1 MTSKTRSKSQITVE
15 FEMPDGGT
23 AKRSRMDDFRT
34 LRARIFIRIERTVGN
49 EVGNR
54 LVIPGINAYNTAK
67 YENALNLFSEATCE
81 FTQLIDE
88 LEPHIHICRRV
99 VSAEKSPED
108 RAYLDQVKKW
118 EKTSRLVKLF
128 AKAPMLKVRCKYCG
142 HFTPYIDP
150 NQGFAYLDANNCQV
164 CGRGYPAPDFA
175 WDGVDGQAYIY
186 YRHSV
191 TEPQFYSEFEEQY
204 DVHPDHTFFLAKKK

>member
-1 MTSKTRSKSQITVE
+1 MTSKTRPRPQITVE
-15 FEMPDGGT
+15 FEMPEGGT
-23 AKRSRMDDFRT
+23 AKRSLLDDFRT

-54 LVIPGINAYNTAK
+54 AVIPGINAYNTAE
-67 YENALNLFSEATCE
+67 YEDALSHFSEATRE

-88 LEPHIHICRRV
+88 LDPHIRICRRV

-108 RAYLDQVKKW
+108 RAYLDKVKKW

-128 AKAPMLKVRCKYCG
+128 SKAPVLKVRCKHCG

-150 NQGFAYLDANNCQV
+150 NQGFAYLDTNNCQV

-204 DVHPDHTFFLAKKK
+204 DVHPDHTFFLAKNE

>member
-1 MTSKTRSKSQITVE
+1 MGNRAVLKVTVE
-15 FEMPDGGT
+15 FEMPEGGT
-23 AKRSRMDDFRT
+23 AKRSLLDDFRT
-34 LRARIFIRIERTVGN
+34 LRGRIFIRIERFVGE

-54 LVIPGINAYNTAK
+54 VVIPGINAYNIAK
-67 YENALNLFSEATCE
+67 YEDALSHFSEATRE
-81 FTQLIDE
+81 FPQLIDE
-88 LEPHIHICRRV
+88 LDPHIHICRRV
-99 VSAEKSPED
+99 VSTEKSPED
-108 RAYLDQVKKW
+108 RAYLDQVQKW

-128 AKAPMLKVRCKYCG
+128 SKAPMLKVRCKYCG
-142 HFTPYIDP
+142 HFTPYLDP
-150 NQGFAYLDANNCQV
+150 NQGFAYLDTNNCQV

-204 DVHPDHTFFLAKKK
+204 DVYPDHTFFLAKKK